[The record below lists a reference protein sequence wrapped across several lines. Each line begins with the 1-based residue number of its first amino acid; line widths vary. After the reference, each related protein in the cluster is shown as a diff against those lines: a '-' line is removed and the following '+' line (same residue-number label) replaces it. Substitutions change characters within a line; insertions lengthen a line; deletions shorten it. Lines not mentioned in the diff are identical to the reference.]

1 VAATALSIAAYIYVT
16 RKITE
21 WRTHLREKMNR
32 LDGQALARAVDLL
45 LNYETVKYFA
55 AEQREEPAM
64 APPPVPMPR
73 PPRAVKNSLG
83 MLNIAQGL
91 VINLLMAGPSAYTV
105 WGWTKGVSSGQL
117 VFVQTYLTQLFRP
130 LDMLGMV
137 YRTIRQGLIDM
148 ADMFRL
154 IDTQQEVQDKPGAPA
169 LVVRQPSVVFDN
181 VVLAMTATA
190 RSCAACRLK
199 CPPAIMSRWSAR
211 RARARARLAAC
222 FSAFTI
228 PGRAAS

>member
-1 VAATALSIAAYIYVT
+1 VAATALSIAAYIGVT

-55 AEQREEPAM
+55 AEQRELPAM

-91 VINLLMAGPSAYTV
+91 VINLLMAGAMAYTV
-105 WGWTKGVSSGQL
+105 WGWAHGRYRGRHG
-117 VFVQTYLTQLFRP
+117 FVQTYLVQLFRP

-154 IDTQQEVQDKPGAPA
+154 LDTQQEAGQ
-169 LVVRQPSVVFDN
+169 
-181 VVLAMTATA
+181 
-190 RSCAACRLK
+190 
-199 CPPAIMSRWSAR
+199 AR
-211 RARARARLAAC
+211 RPRAGGA
-222 FSAFTI
+222 SAF
-228 PGRAAS
+228 GGV